1 MTMMIQNP
9 WLDPYSSELH
19 VESEEDTLNVLV
31 MGNRCYVEQIVLTD
45 ELNKLYFW
53 DFKIFL
59 CSIIIFLRVCQNKKL
74 LILHANSLPL
84 LCIAL

>member
-59 CSIIIFLRVCQNKKL
+59 CYYIFASMSKQEIIDTSC
-74 LILHANSLPL
+74 
-84 LCIAL
+84 